1 MCEHNIKLLALD
13 LDGTLAAI
21 NTRVSDET
29 IKLLNS
35 IHEKGIAIAIL
46 SGKPTAYLTG
56 LARQI
61 GIKEII
67 LSGENGAEV
76 QFGLSYP
83 PKYSYCLVENKA
95 NYQALLDT
103 LIDKYK
109 EHIWIQP
116 NRFNLSVFA
125 EQKILQE
132 INLLFNEY
140 SKDKNN
146 IISYFHAD
154 CVELVDKSISKGNAL
169 NFIIHQ
175 LNIEPSAVCAIG
187 DGDNDIELLQQ
198 STIRLSINKPLNVD
212 NLQIFKSIDLALTYL
227 MDVTQVFVG

>member
-1 MCEHNIKLLALD
+1 MSKHTIKLLALD
-13 LDGTLAAI
+13 LDGTLAAL
-21 NTRVSDET
+21 NSKVSDET

-35 IHEKGIAIAIL
+35 IHEKGITIAIL

-61 GIKEII
+61 GIKDII

-83 PKYSYCLVENKA
+83 PQYSYCLVNNKTK
-95 NYQALLDT
+95 YETLLDS
-103 LIDKYK
+103 LLEKYK

-116 NRFNLSVFA
+116 NRFNLSIFA

-132 INLLFNEY
+132 IHVIFNDY
-140 SKDKNN
+140 IKDKDNL
-146 IISYFHAD
+146 ITYFHAD

-169 NFIIHQ
+169 NFIVNK
-175 LNIEPSAVCAIG
+175 LNINSSDVCAIG
-187 DGDNDIELLQQ
+187 DGENDIDLLRQ
-198 STIRLSINKPLNVD
+198 STVRLSINNPLNVD
-212 NLQIFKSIDLALTYL
+212 GLQIFESIESALIYL
-227 MDVTQVFVG
+227 INLSFF